1 MIIANNNML
10 MNSEQLLEISVR
22 NAQAT
27 YYEALVA
34 DRGESWWWIAQHT
47 LIKALQIQEGDVI
60 CDAGCGV
67 GIYTREIAKRCPN
80 NQIWAVDFSD
90 ASLEIIKSSIGSNK
104 VKTLVG
110 DLIDFVLPQA
120 MDSILC
126 TEAILH
132 IPSEQHR
139 KKAVKNLFNLLKP
152 GGRLVLAVVPFTKR
166 SSLKITDGRGK
177 GGYYSYRFTPK
188 ELFDLVESA
197 GFANVRVRG
206 CVNFRGFIRSRL
218 PKWLWWTD
226 VAFSY
231 LPFSSRFGHLI
242 FCTAV
247 KPLKNKIEKH

>member
-1 MIIANNNML
+1 
-10 MNSEQLLEISVR
+10 MNSKSEQLLEISVR
-22 NAQAT
+22 DAQAKH
-27 YYEALVA
+27 YEALVA
-34 DRGESWWWIAQHT
+34 DRGQSWWWIAQQT
-47 LIKALQIQEGDVI
+47 LIGSLQIQEGSVI

-67 GIYTREIAKRCPN
+67 GIYTREIARRFPN
-80 NQIWAVDFSD
+80 NIIWAVDFSE
-90 ASLEIIKSSIGSNK
+90 ASLKIVKSSVNSTK
-104 VKTLVG
+104 VNTLVG
-110 DLIDFVLPQA
+110 DLIDFSLPQA
-120 MDSILC
+120 IDSILC

-152 GGRLVLAVVPFTKR
+152 GGRIVLAVVPFTKR
-166 SSLKITDGRGK
+166 SSQKITDGRGK
-177 GGYYSYRFTPK
+177 GGYYSYRFTSK
-188 ELFDLVESA
+188 ELLDLVKSA
-197 GFANVRVRG
+197 GFANAHVRG

-247 KPLKNKIEKH
+247 KPLN